1 MTNRDRQEEEDEI
14 SAQKINDKTTFV
26 ELPDQFE
33 EDVVRDLFK
42 DLEHKKEEQPYVE
55 PQVQDAQT
63 IESET
68 ATINNEFYDLKHQ
81 FDQVNNAATELK
93 KRSNWPNWL
102 CNWQWQSFLKKNRHW
117 RRLILKMTYLTLRTQ
132 LI

>member
-42 DLEHKKEEQPYVE
+42 DLEHKKEEQHYVE

-68 ATINNEFYDLKHQ
+68 ATITINNEFYDLKHQ

-93 KRSNWPNWL
+93 KRSN
-102 CNWQWQSFLKKNRHW
+102 
-117 RRLILKMTYLTLRTQ
+117 
-132 LI
+132 

>member
-55 PQVQDAQT
+55 P
-63 IESET
+63 
-68 ATINNEFYDLKHQ
+68 
-81 FDQVNNAATELK
+81 
-93 KRSNWPNWL
+93 
-102 CNWQWQSFLKKNRHW
+102 
-117 RRLILKMTYLTLRTQ
+117 
-132 LI
+132 